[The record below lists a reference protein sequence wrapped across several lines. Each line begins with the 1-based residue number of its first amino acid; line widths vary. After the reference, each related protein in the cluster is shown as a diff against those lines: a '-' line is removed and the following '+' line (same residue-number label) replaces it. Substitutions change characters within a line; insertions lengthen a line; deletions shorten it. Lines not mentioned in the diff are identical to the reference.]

1 MPCDV
6 FMSYTRLKDIDGKVT
21 DLRAHLEE
29 RLSDETKRDIRIFQD
44 TQIEAGAP
52 WKAVLRDEI
61 RSAKIFLLLLSPN
74 WLNSQYCNIEFQL
87 ALSGD
92 KWIVPLLWE
101 QTSNDLSQNQK
112 EILSQ
117 VSERQILIADRFR
130 DANWAKLNETR
141 DEALGKLVQALK
153 PKLMTVGSVRSYD
166 EALLRQAF
174 EVARR
179 SRAGGD
185 HPFGSVLADGQGKL
199 LMEQG
204 NGYTSEGHD
213 RTAHAERLL
222 ASRAARAY
230 DLEFLKRC
238 TLYTSAEPC
247 AMCAGA
253 IYWAGIGRVVY
264 GQTEKA
270 LKTETGAHEENPTL
284 DLPCDIVFAAGQR
297 TTEVVGPMLED
308 EAAEL
313 HAGFWTERR

>member
-1 MPCDV
+1 MPGQ
-6 FMSYTRLKDIDGKVT
+6 SLPPQS
-21 DLRAHLEE
+21 L
-29 RLSDETKRDIRIFQD
+29 
-44 TQIEAGAP
+44 
-52 WKAVLRDEI
+52 
-61 RSAKIFLLLLSPN
+61 
-74 WLNSQYCNIEFQL
+74 
-87 ALSGD
+87 
-92 KWIVPLLWE
+92 
-101 QTSNDLSQNQK
+101 
-112 EILSQ
+112 
-117 VSERQILIADRFR
+117 
-130 DANWAKLNETR
+130 
-141 DEALGKLVQALK
+141 
-153 PKLMTVGSVRSYD
+153 RSYD

-174 EVARR
+174 DVAKR

-185 HPFGSVLADGQGKL
+185 HPFGSVLADGGGKL

-204 NGYTSEGHD
+204 NGYSSEGGD

-230 DLEFLKRC
+230 GLEFLARC

-270 LKTETGAHEENPTL
+270 LKEQTGAHEENPTL

-297 TTEVVGPMLED
+297 QTEVVGPLLEA

-313 HAGFWTERR
+313 QADFWRARG